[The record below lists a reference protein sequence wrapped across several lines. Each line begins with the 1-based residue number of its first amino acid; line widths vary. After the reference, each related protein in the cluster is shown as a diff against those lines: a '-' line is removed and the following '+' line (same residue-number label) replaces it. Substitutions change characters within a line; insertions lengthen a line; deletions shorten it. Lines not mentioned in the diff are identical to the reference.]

1 MPAGALYSKGSVQGL
16 ASRDVEVEVES
27 EGKEREREKEVFEL
41 ASLKISQIAVD
52 QAQSQDPYLEE
63 SLQTHCEQVYLQH
76 ENAIAK
82 RAFSRNKE
90 RLLSPEE
97 CSIPDRP
104 HSQMFPIFLT
114 DPQLVRSLDL
124 DQY

>member
-63 SLQTHCEQVYLQH
+63 SLSNSLQTSLSSARKCNCETSFLQ
-76 ENAIAK
+76 EQ
-82 RAFSRNKE
+82 RTTTEPR
-90 RLLSPEE
+90 RMLYP
-97 CSIPDRP
+97 
-104 HSQMFPIFLT
+104 
-114 DPQLVRSLDL
+114 
-124 DQY
+124 

>member
-1 MPAGALYSKGSVQGL
+1 VPAGALYSKGSVQGL

-63 SLQTHCEQVYLQH
+63 SLSNSLQTSLSSARKCNCETSFL
-76 ENAIAK
+76 K
-82 RAFSRNKE
+82 NKE